1 MTLPEHTL
9 LTAYVH
15 PLRPLLTAML
25 VGRLDS
31 VEWIVWNGIVDW
43 NTGMP
48 RPLSLS
54 QCRAYPPAWPKV
66 LAELTR
72 YTDYFGHLIQHS
84 ALFWS
89 GEPHSLLTSLTT
101 IHSTV
106 YHIAG
111 NLRERKLS
119 RKRNVRKSFLREHR
133 VRATSTWSVDYSMNP
148 RMFSRQNL
156 HGSRFAKISPSK
168 LYST

>member
-1 MTLPEHTL
+1 MAHASL
-9 LTAYVH
+9 LLAHKIAWGV
-15 PLRPLLTAML
+15 
-25 VGRLDS
+25 
-31 VEWIVWNGIVDW
+31 WIRWNGLYGMERWNGIVDW

-72 YTDYFGHLIQHS
+72 YTGHFGHLIQHS

-101 IHSTV
+101 LHSTV

-111 NLRERKLS
+111 NLREKKRSQKFSS
-119 RKRNVRKSFLREHR
+119 RTSRARNQYLQYLVCRL
-133 VRATSTWSVDYSMNP
+133 
-148 RMFSRQNL
+148 
-156 HGSRFAKISPSK
+156 
-168 LYST
+168 